1 MKSIEKSGKTVDLAI
16 EAALEELGLERDE
29 VQVDIIQIESSGILG
44 VFGKRDAKVRVIPLK
59 ALKEVEAVPEA
70 TRPPRQ
76 SPPRERERTTERTG
90 DRSSDRS
97 SGRQEKPRD
106 RRRESQPPR
115 RQPEP
120 VRQSP
125 PPPPPPAPK
134 PIVEEEEF
142 DDETPSEVSQKAA
155 EVLSKIADSFG
166 LEVTVNSNEDAR
178 AINLRVGGNDVG
190 QLIGRRG
197 RTLGAVQYVISRI
210 INEDRASKKKINIDV
225 DGYNENREKSV
236 SEMAARAVDRVLQNG
251 RPYSFRPMS
260 PQDRRLIHVN
270 LQDHPTIATQSVGEE
285 PNRFVVVYPRSM
297 NSHELDR
304 YIADAA
310 SYSERRSRGPRGG
323 NRDGG
328 REGGRPPRGHGR
340 GPVREGNRDGRE
352 SGPPRR
358 RRLE

>member
-1 MKSIEKSGKTVDLAI
+1 MKAIEKSGKTVDLAI

-29 VQVDIIQIESSGILG
+29 VQVDILQIESSGILG
-44 VFGKRDAKVRVIPLK
+44 VFGKREAKVRVVPLK
-59 ALKEVEAVPEA
+59 ALVDTESAPVTEKPA
-70 TRPPRQ
+70 RQ
-76 SPPRERERTTERTG
+76 PQVRERERPG
-90 DRSSDRS
+90 
-97 SGRQEKPRD
+97 GRQDKPRD

-115 RQPEP
+115 RQPE
-120 VRQSP
+120 RQPEP
-125 PPPPPPAPK
+125 PRPTPAP
-134 PIVEEEEF
+134 PTTQQYTPAPSQMVEEMDEEA
-142 DDETPSEVSQKAA
+142 PSDVSRKAA
-155 EVLSKIADSFG
+155 DVLSKIAGSFG
-166 LEVTVNSNEDAR
+166 LSVTVNSTEDSR
-178 AINLRVGGNDVG
+178 GINLRVGGNDVG

-297 NSHELDR
+297 NGQELER
-304 YIADAA
+304 YIEDAA
-310 SYSERRSRGPRGG
+310 SYSERRSRGPRDGGRDG
-323 NRDGG
+323 NRDGARG
-328 REGGRPPRGHGR
+328 RGRGR
-340 GPVREGNRDGRE
+340 GPMRDGRDRRE
-352 SGPPRR
+352 AGPPRR
-358 RRLE
+358 RPTS

>member
-1 MKSIEKSGKTVDLAI
+1 MKAIEKSGKSVDLAI

-29 VQVDIIQIESSGILG
+29 VQVDILQIESSGILG
-44 VFGKRDAKVRVIPLK
+44 VFGKREAKVRVVPLK
-59 ALKEVEAVPEA
+59 ALKESEPVPE
-70 TRPPRQ
+70 TERPSRQ
-76 SPPRERERTTERTG
+76 TSSRERERERP
-90 DRSSDRS
+90 
-97 SGRQEKPRD
+97 SGRQERPRD
-106 RRRESQPPR
+106 RRRESQPQR
-115 RQPEP
+115 RQPE
-120 VRQSP
+120 RQPEP
-125 PPPPPPAPK
+125 PRPAPA
-134 PIVEEEEF
+134 PPRPQPDIPATSLMVEEMEE
-142 DDETPSEVSQKAA
+142 EKPSDVSRKAA
-155 EVLSKIADSFG
+155 EVLTKIAETFG
-166 LEVTVNSNEDAR
+166 LSVSVNATEDSR
-178 AINLRVGGNDVG
+178 GINLRVGGNDVG

-225 DGYNENREKSV
+225 DGYNESREKSV

-297 NSHELDR
+297 NGQELER

-323 NRDGG
+323 GRDGNRDGG
-328 REGGRPPRGHGR
+328 RGRPRGR
-340 GPVREGNRDGRE
+340 GSVRDGRDRRE

-358 RRLE
+358 RPAS

>member
-1 MKSIEKSGKTVDLAI
+1 MKAIEKSGKSVDLAI

-29 VQVDIIQIESSGILG
+29 VQVDILQIESSGILG
-44 VFGKRDAKVRVIPLK
+44 VFGKREAKVRVVPLK
-59 ALKEVEAVPEA
+59 ALVDTESAPVPE
-70 TRPPRQ
+70 RPARQ
-76 SPPRERERTTERTG
+76 PQVRERERPG
-90 DRSSDRS
+90 
-97 SGRQEKPRD
+97 GRQEKPRD
-106 RRRESQPPR
+106 RRRESPPPR
-115 RQPEP
+115 RQPE
-120 VRQSP
+120 RQPEP
-125 PPPPPPAPK
+125 PRPAPA
-134 PIVEEEEF
+134 PPTTQQYTPAPSQMVEEMDEEA
-142 DDETPSEVSQKAA
+142 PSDVSRKAA
-155 EVLSKIADSFG
+155 DVLSKIAGSFG
-166 LEVTVNSNEDAR
+166 LSVTVNSTEDSR
-178 AINLRVGGNDVG
+178 GINLRVGGNDVG

-297 NSHELDR
+297 NGHELER

-310 SYSERRSRGPRGG
+310 SYSERRSRGPRNGGRDG
-323 NRDGG
+323 NRDGARG
-328 REGGRPPRGHGR
+328 RGRGR
-340 GPVREGNRDGRE
+340 GPMRDGRDRRE
-352 SGPPRR
+352 AGPPRR
-358 RRLE
+358 RPTS